1 MNKLFKTVAA
11 DIPAAI
17 VVFLVALPL
26 CLGVA
31 VASDALPVTG
41 IIAGIVGGIVT
52 GIISKSHL
60 SVSGPAAGLTA
71 IVAGALGKLPSYEI
85 FLLSVVLAGVFQVF
99 LGVAKAGTI
108 GDFIP
113 NSVIK
118 GMLAAIGIILI
129 LKQIPHFL
137 GYDRTPEGI
146 ESFIQPDKKNTY
158 SEIFAAIQSPTAGA
172 LFIGIVS
179 MCILLVYEMR
189 WMKKQKIF
197 QFIPGPLIVVIAGIL
212 INNYFQ
218 LSSPDLAVKND
229 HLVSIPISD
238 SVGSF
243 FSSLPFPDLRGLTNA
258 DMWTTAVTLA
268 IVASLESLLSI
279 EAIDKLDPE
288 KRITPTNMELKAQGA
303 GNIVAGLLGGLPV
316 TSVIVR
322 SSANVNAGAKSKFS
336 TIFHGVL
343 LTVSVLFFP
352 HVLNMIPLSALAAI
366 LLFTGY
372 KLAKVSLFKEMYQ
385 KGWDQFL
392 PFAITVIAIIQTDL
406 LKGIIV
412 GLFIGLF
419 FVIRSNFKTAVFVM
433 KDEHRYLI
441 RFRKEVSFL
450 NKALVKSTLE
460 QIPDDTAV
468 LIDATKSEFIDKDIV
483 EIMNDFIVNARI
495 RGIRVYIKRQSG
507 ESKTFFNDI
516 NNAIIQ

>member
-99 LGVAKAGTI
+99 LGFAKAGTI

-158 SEIFAAIQSPTAGA
+158 SEIFAAIQNPTAGA

-179 MCILLVYEMR
+179 MFILLFYEMR

-212 INNYFQ
+212 INNYFL

-243 FSSLPFPDLRGLTNA
+243 FSSLPIPDLRGLTNA

-288 KRITPTNMELKAQGA
+288 KRITPTNRELKAQGA
-303 GNIVAGLLGGLPV
+303 GNIVSGLLGGLPV

-336 TIFHGVL
+336 TIFHGSL
-343 LTVSVLFFP
+343 LLVSVLFFP
-352 HVLNMIPLSALAAI
+352 QILNMIPLSALAAI

-372 KLAKVSLFKEMYQ
+372 KLAKISLFKEMYR

-392 PFAITVIAIIQTDL
+392 PFVITVIAIIQTDL